1 MPIIGFNFDKIQ
13 AEKTNKHQGNVNI
26 KNNVSVTDIQPDKVA
41 LSTSEDVLK
50 FIFEYNI
57 NYEPNVGSIN
67 LNGHVLFLENKKKVK
82 DILSSWKK
90 EKKIPSPIMQAIIN
104 HVLAKCTIKALN
116 LENDVGFPPHINMP
130 KVKSKQA

>member
-13 AEKTNKHQGNVNI
+13 AEKTNKPQGNVNI

-57 NYEPNVGSIN
+57 KYEPNVGSIN

-82 DILSSWKK
+82 DIL
-90 EKKIPSPIMQAIIN
+90 N
-104 HVLAKCTIKALN
+104 
-116 LENDVGFPPHINMP
+116 
-130 KVKSKQA
+130 